1 MVMTGHD
8 FVLAA
13 KSLIREVSAEEALA
27 LMARGA
33 KVVDVR
39 EPEEFAAGHLP
50 GALNIPR
57 GVLEF
62 KVAAVPELQDR
73 EPALLVYCK
82 TGGRS
87 ALATRVLNQMG
98 YGEAVS
104 LAGGFDPWAQAGRP
118 VVKPQPLN
126 YD

>member
-1 MVMTGHD
+1 MAMTGHD

-27 LMARGA
+27 LVASGM
-33 KVVDVR
+33 KVLDVR

-50 GALNIPR
+50 GALNVPR

-62 KVAAVPELQDR
+62 KVAAVPELQNSQQ
-73 EPALLVYCK
+73 PLLVYCK

-87 ALATRVLNQMG
+87 ALATHVLNQMS
-98 YGEAVS
+98 YGQAVS
-104 LAGGFDPWAQAGRP
+104 LAGGFDGWTQAGRP
-118 VVKPQPLN
+118 VDKPQPLN
-126 YD
+126 FD